1 MADGEQG
8 MTDFSSLYERY
19 AADVFRFALYLS
31 GNRGD
36 AEDITSETFVRAWT
50 AQDSIEMETVKGY
63 LFTIAKNLF
72 LKGIRHSSRHTVL
85 HDNMPDS
92 LPSAHEVAEQ
102 RDEFRAVLAEVQR
115 LPAVDRAALI
125 MRTLDELSYR
135 EIAQVLDISEN
146 SAKVKVH
153 RARASLMNL
162 RRE

>member
-1 MADGEQG
+1 
-8 MTDFSSLYERY
+8 
-19 AADVFRFALYLS
+19 
-31 GNRGD
+31 
-36 AEDITSETFVRAWT
+36 
-50 AQDSIEMETVKGY
+50 
-63 LFTIAKNLF
+63 
-72 LKGIRHSSRHTVL
+72 
-85 HDNMPDS
+85 MPDS